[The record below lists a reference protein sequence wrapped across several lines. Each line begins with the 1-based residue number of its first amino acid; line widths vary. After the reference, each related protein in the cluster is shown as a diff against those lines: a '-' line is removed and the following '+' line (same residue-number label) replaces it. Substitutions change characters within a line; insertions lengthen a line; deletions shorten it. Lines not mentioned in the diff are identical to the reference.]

1 MSMMADSSRPVTGG
15 VDTHKGIHV
24 AAVVDRLGAV
34 LGTAAFDNSTPGY
47 ELLYRWL
54 SGFGT
59 LERVGVEGT
68 GSYGAGLARFLT
80 AADLE
85 VVEINRPDRHA
96 RHREGKSDPLDAI
109 AAARGAVAGRHAGVP
124 KSGDG
129 IVESIRMLRA
139 CRRGA
144 VRART
149 SCANQLHSLIDT
161 APAELRD
168 PWRDKTIVELVE
180 IAERTAPSDDLAGP
194 AAAAVWSLQCLA
206 RRWTFLNV
214 EIGELDDHLG
224 RLVPVA
230 APELIKLQGLGP
242 DTAGALLVAAG
253 DNPGRLRSEASFA
266 ALCGVNPLP
275 ASSGKTNRH
284 RLNRSGNR
292 EANHALWRIAL
303 VRMSHDPRTR
313 AYVERR
319 TKEGLSKRE
328 IMRCLKRYIAR
339 EVYHR
344 LPRADLA

>member
-1 MSMMADSSRPVTGG
+1 
-15 VDTHKGIHV
+15 
-24 AAVVDRLGAV
+24 L
-34 LGTAAFDNSTPGY
+34 
-47 ELLYRWL
+47 
-54 SGFGT
+54 
-59 LERVGVEGT
+59 
-68 GSYGAGLARFLT
+68 
-80 AADLE
+80 
-85 VVEINRPDRHA
+85 INRPDRHG
-96 RHREGKSDPLDAI
+96 RHHEGKSDPLDAI

-124 KSGDG
+124 KTGDG

-180 IAERTAPSDDLAGP
+180 LVEIAERTTVSGDLASP

-206 RRWTFLNV
+206 RRWTFLNT
-214 EIGELDDHLG
+214 EIGELDRHLG
-224 RLVPVA
+224 HLVPVA

-253 DNPGRLRSEASFA
+253 DNAGRLRSEASFA

-275 ASSGKTNRH
+275 ASSGKTTRH

-303 VRMSHDPRTR
+303 VRMSRDPRTR

-328 IMRCLKRYIAR
+328 IVRCLKRYIAR
-339 EVYHR
+339 EVYHQ
-344 LPRADLA
+344 LPSAHLA